1 METQLS
7 KQPSKKKMCEFKQLN
22 PLLKSGVF
30 TKEEDNLILQ
40 YCYKFQQVHIF
51 KIKKLFYLPLKA
63 LIATIFNVNL
73 QCIMLIF
80 IFYL

>member
-7 KQPSKKKMCEFKQLN
+7 KQPSKTKMCEFKQLN
-22 PLLKSGVF
+22 PSLRLGVF

-40 YCYKFQQVHIF
+40 YWHKFQQVHIF

-63 LIATIFNVNL
+63 LIITIIKVYL
-73 QCIMLIF
+73 QCIIC
-80 IFYL
+80 